1 MEYGVW
7 SLIPPLV
14 AIVLA
19 LYTKD
24 VFTSLFLGCLSA
36 YTILAGGNILI
47 GTSDTLM
54 SFVKVFENSGNT
66 ICIGLTALLGGL
78 LVLTEKS
85 GGVEGFVNFF
95 INKKAFIKSR
105 KAAELFSWLIGV
117 LVFTSGTVSALIAGT
132 VSRPLTDAFKV
143 SHEKLSYI
151 VHSTTT
157 PVCALLPLSAW
168 GAYMIGLIQAQGVE
182 NPVGTMVSSIPLNIY
197 CIIAVL
203 LVPFF
208 AITQI
213 NYGPMRKAEKRAREQ
228 GLLDDPASSSG
239 KKVQQEAAVIKETVK
254 PTSPW
259 NLVAPIFSMIAMII
273 IGLLIT
279 GKGNILEGDGMTAIL
294 WGNGLAILVA
304 LVLYTAQKIMTYK
317 EFIDILF
324 EGAGGLLPIAFIL
337 IFAWSL
343 GAAVNQLGTGV
354 YLASVLSG
362 VLTPALL
369 PPLIFIISC
378 IISFSTGTSWGTM
391 AVMVPIAIP
400 MAVTSGTAIPL
411 TFGAIVGGSVFGD
424 HSSPISDTT
433 IMSCFTTRC
442 DVMDHI
448 RTQLPYTLTAAAG
461 TMVLYLVMG
470 FIL

>member
-1 MEYGVW
+1 MW

-203 LVPFF
+203 LAPFF

-228 GLLDDPASSSG
+228 GFLDDPASSSG
-239 KKVQQEAAVIKETVK
+239 KKVQQEAAVIKESVK

>member
-228 GLLDDPASSSG
+228 GFLDDPASSSG
-239 KKVQQEAAVIKETVK
+239 KKVQQEAAVIKESVK

>member
-1 MEYGVW
+1 MW

-228 GLLDDPASSSG
+228 GFLDDPASSSG
-239 KKVQQEAAVIKETVK
+239 KKVQQEAAVIKESVK